1 MVYATATP
9 LVKRT
14 VNGLLELVSAQ
25 GFEQFPT
32 EAELAKQLGVSRTP
46 LRSAM
51 QILVERGVFALGDS
65 GVEIARKPKRSD
77 YFPMRALTRSPR
89 ETAEAFLLAKLSSG
103 GFAPGQPVNE
113 LALARDA
120 GVHAATMGDALY
132 ELARYGLIEKEP
144 RRQWRVRRLD
154 DAAVDQLFDYR
165 ELLEVWAVKRACR
178 LPDDSAVRKEL
189 QLIFEAHKQ
198 ANRSQAKVTLDEF
211 RVLDLRFH
219 RALFEALDNR
229 FALDSFRMIS
239 LLIHFQLQQTAVGL
253 TGMQLGLREHTDLLK
268 AILAGDSEEALRC
281 VRKHLGSARAVTKR
295 AVAEAG

>member
-1 MVYATATP
+1 MVYAPATP

-14 VNGLLELVSAQ
+14 VNGLLSLVSAQ
-25 GFEQFPT
+25 GFEWLPA

-51 QILVERGVFALGDS
+51 QILVERGVFAVGQGGLTL
-65 GVEIARKPKRSD
+65 ARKPKRSD
-77 YFPMRALTRSPR
+77 HFPVRALTRSPR
-89 ETAEAFLLAKLSSG
+89 ETAEAFLLAKLSGG

-113 LALARDA
+113 LALAREA

-132 ELARYGLIEKEP
+132 ELARYGLLEKEP
-144 RRQWRVRRLD
+144 RRQWRVRRLN

-178 LPDDSAVRKEL
+178 LSVNSAVRKEL

-198 ANRSQAKVTLDEF
+198 ANRTNANVTLDEF
-211 RVLDLRFH
+211 RKLDLRFH
-219 RALFEALDNR
+219 RALFDALDNR

-239 LLIHFQLQQTAVGL
+239 LLIHFQLQKTDAGL
-253 TGMQLGLREHTDLLK
+253 QGMRLGLREHSALLK
-268 AILAGDSEEALRC
+268 AILSADSEEALRC
-281 VRKHLGSARAVTKR
+281 LRKHLTSARAVTKL
-295 AVAEAG
+295 AVANTV